1 MRGGT
6 PLDDV
11 GRGGAAAPAGLG
23 GGDGFALA
31 TDAARGI
38 GDGFEAALGEG
49 GGFRVEAGPAFGA
62 GDGLTDFGGDGF
74 SIEVAFGE
82 GSDLAVDAAPGGDD
96 GFGVEAE
103 AEAALGGG
111 EGLTV
116 EAAFTGGGG
125 FRVEAALV
133 VGAGLTVGAAFTG
146 GGGFRLEAALVV
158 GAGLTVGAAFTGGGD
173 FRVEAALDV
182 GDGLAIEATLTVGDG
197 LLAVEVARETG
208 VGFPPTVDA
217 DRTVVDGFAPAPAA
231 PLVPGATA
239 LLVAAVRLEGTPAP
253 AAGAGEPGVG
263 RWEAGDGA
271 RVPFPSTAAS
281 ATATPAAMSSA
292 ETFSPA
298 PERPSG
304 LAVSQARMSHPLL
317 VRDSG
322 ISANSAAAVGGA
334 LSASATDGAVSAT
347 DGAASA
353 NDGDGAASAG
363 GSTKLASASVGAP
376 AGACSASVVAGSGA
390 AAGGALDATAC
401 ALVDRMTGP
410 QIRWRANDCISLTDE
425 SCFSTRHDCVRS
437 TTFHRCAARAR

>member
-96 GFGVEAE
+96 GVGVEAE

-125 FRVEAALV
+125 FRVEAALD
-133 VGAGLTVGAAFTG
+133 VGAGLAVGAAFTC
-146 GGGFRLEAALVV
+146 
-158 GAGLTVGAAFTGGGD
+158 GGD

-239 LLVAAVRLEGTPAP
+239 LLVAAARLEGTPAP

-263 RWEAGDGA
+263 HWEAGDGA

-298 PERPSG
+298 PERPSA

-334 LSASATDGAVSAT
+334 LSASATDGAASAT

-376 AGACSASVVAGSGA
+376 AGPCSASVVAGGGA
-390 AAGGALDATAC
+390 AAGGEFCDGSATDGGALDATAC